1 MVIKASC
8 LNSEECVARL
18 SSTRAILLRLLC
30 KMVPFA
36 LSLPMGGQVIMA
48 AGAKSEKKG
57 FFDWLSDALDKDGLL
72 EVDPLLGKAGDGK
85 SGPSPAGKKGPA
97 SAPQKKLNFFKK

>member
-1 MVIKASC
+1 
-8 LNSEECVARL
+8 
-18 SSTRAILLRLLC
+18 
-30 KMVPFA
+30 MVPFA